1 MGSGFHG
8 AGGGVDIVAGEGE
21 RGLDGERIC
30 GGGGEEARGG
40 DGFEVEEAQ

>member
-1 MGSGFHG
+1 MRSGFHG
-8 AGGGVDIVAGEGE
+8 AGGGLDIVAAEGE
-21 RGLDGERIC
+21 RGLDGDRIR